1 MSADKPYS
9 HRRIVW
15 FALGVLLLF
24 PVLIG
29 CASSVGVDPPLNQFN
44 IEYLRLLKLGD
55 EGFEEAKEPETRVSA
70 DGTTVAIAS
79 DDATVPESLAF
90 VHDTTLAI
98 GTYDRLYFA
107 DLSEPAGPAVVSV
120 FEYEGEGVANVLE
133 MGGFVY
139 GFNSSGEL
147 LAIDARQPAEPK
159 LADSLVGNVRNQ
171 GNGQVGDLLLAAVD
185 GFLYVRTQGGI
196 QILNAAD
203 PYALEL
209 ERTIYLHEGFP
220 FEGFPC
226 SRRIIRNAKM
236 LGAAV
241 QEGLMYV
248 WVDRGEC
255 VGPEL
260 RVTAQ
265 PTVTEGN
272 YASEPAPASATPR
285 HVAADGGFWV
295 LDVSAP
301 ANPRTVSFMSMYY
314 PEGRW
319 DEQHEVVAAE
329 DYVYLDVRGDL
340 RKTVAIIDVSQPS
353 EPKPLIRQLNAELVV
368 WEDSL
373 LFVSIVHVHNSGSF
387 NPLSYSQGLQ
397 VFDVS
402 DAATPTLIGM
412 ISKNPVTDQS
422 FHSINDVAFRDGY
435 IYVAEGNIFRSG
447 IHVLRLIDRDW
458 RPDDAPEEAS
468 AN

>member
-1 MSADKPYS
+1 MDPSRPYA
-9 HRRIVW
+9 HRRVVW

-29 CASSVGVDPPLNQFN
+29 CASSVGVDPPLDQFN

-55 EGFEEAKEPETRVSA
+55 EGFEEAKEPERLVSA
-70 DGTTVAIAS
+70 EGTTVAIAS
-79 DDATVPESLAF
+79 DDATVPESLAL
-90 VHDTTLAI
+90 VDDTTLAI

-107 DLSEPAGPAVVSV
+107 DLSDPAGPVVVSV

-139 GFNSSGEL
+139 GFTPSGEL
-147 LAIDARQPAEPK
+147 LAVDARQPAEPK

-209 ERTIYLHEGFP
+209 ERAVYVHEGFP
-220 FEGFPC
+220 VEGSPC

-236 LGAAV
+236 LGATV

-248 WVDRGEC
+248 WVDRGGC
-255 VGPEL
+255 VGPETRL
-260 RVTAQ
+260 TVQ

-272 YASEPAPASATPR
+272 YASEPAPVSPTPR
-285 HVAADGGFWV
+285 HVAANGGFWV
-295 LDVSAP
+295 LDVSVP
-301 ANPRTVSFMSMYY
+301 ANPRTVSFLSMYY
-314 PEGRW
+314 PEGGW

-329 DYVYLDVRGDL
+329 NYVYLDIRGEL
-340 RKTVAIIDVSQPS
+340 HKTVAIIDVSQPS

-373 LFVSIVHVHNSGSF
+373 LFVSIVHVHNSGFFS
-387 NPLSYSQGLQ
+387 SRKYSHGLQ

-402 DAATPTLIGM
+402 DAAIPILIGM
-412 ISKNPVTDQS
+412 ISKNPVTDQT
-422 FHSINDVAFRDGY
+422 FYSINDVAFRDGH

-458 RPDDAPEEAS
+458 RPDDAPAEAS
-468 AN
+468 DN